1 MRNETKHFLVA
12 VALLTTVTPA
22 FAAKRSVAD
31 KAWIETCIQQRQA
44 SREKPAALRRYC
56 VCMQAVVEDNRAFEI
71 TELERTYPPAHQV
84 CWKQAGRRAPRP

>member
-1 MRNETKHFLVA
+1 MPDTKHCVMLALLLVA
-12 VALLTTVTPA
+12 STPA
-22 FAAKRSVAD
+22 FAAKRTAAD
-31 KAWIETCIQQRQA
+31 KAWIETCVQQRQA